1 MRLRR
6 VPELSSTSISASSTR
21 NIQFEEPDLDLEIEE
36 RRPSATEQ
44 NTLTHAAASQN
55 NTTSSHFNKNISK
68 CDPDDVDPN
77 DVNMYVENLDFNF
90 SPTTRQ
96 TTRLYRPSP
105 STSIDIP
112 LSVQIQQQQQQRQD
126 KSFDFDLLDEID
138 ENQPPPLTKPSSSA
152 APPPS
157 RDLKGKGRAE
167 PSSGSNKIDQ

>member
-1 MRLRR
+1 M
-6 VPELSSTSISASSTR
+6 
-21 NIQFEEPDLDLEIEE
+21 DLEIEE